1 MHSDVTTTTGGPAA
15 GWYDDGVT
23 TGVERWFDGAAW
35 TEHTRPVPPA
45 APAAPVAA
53 PVAPT
58 GGHAGA
64 PAGATAW
71 SPGELPAGL
80 EPSRREQGSLDPGW
94 GTPGGS
100 VRFGS
105 PASAP
110 HVPGLVTGDGR
121 TPVVGGGDPRFAGP
135 GPAPG
140 GGAWTAAP
148 PAVAPAAGPG
158 GLAGAPGLG
167 APAPTGFL
175 RPPVAGAALP
185 AGWGTWAPPP
195 AYAHWGWRVLATVL
209 DGMIVGA
216 PQLVGRFYARTTATL
231 GVDDLGR
238 LAFVPT
244 STGVTVALAGI
255 GLSVVLWF
263 ASRVVAQG
271 RTGQSWGKRIVG
283 VRLVHED
290 TEQPVGAWW
299 AFVRDVG
306 QVVNALPLYLGYLWP
321 LWDERRQTF
330 TDKLSH
336 AVVVRDPR

>member
-1 MHSDVTTTTGGPAA
+1 MA

-45 APAAPVAA
+45 VPTTPVAA

-58 GGHAGA
+58 GALA
-64 PAGATAW
+64 RAAAGATAW

-80 EPSRREQGSLDPGW
+80 EPGRRDQASLDPGW

-105 PASAP
+105 PPSAP
-110 HVPGLVTGDGR
+110 QARGVVAGGGPA
-121 TPVVGGGDPRFAGP
+121 PVAVGGDPRFAAP
-135 GPAPG
+135 GPAT
-140 GGAWTAAP
+140 GGATWSAAP
-148 PAVAPAAGPG
+148 PAVSPVPGPG

-167 APAPTGFL
+167 APLPTGFL
-175 RPPVAGAALP
+175 RTPVPGAALP
-185 AGWGTWAPPP
+185 GGWGTWAPPP
-195 AYAHWGWRVLATVL
+195 AYAHWGWRVLAAAL
-209 DGMIVGA
+209 DGMIVGT
-216 PQLVGRFYARTTATL
+216 PQLLGRSYARSTATL

-255 GLSVVLWF
+255 GLSVALWF

-283 VRLVHED
+283 VRLVRED
-290 TEQPVGAWW
+290 TQRPVGVWW

-336 AVVVRDPR
+336 AIVVRDPR